1 MCVYY
6 YYDLINISKD
16 FFSIA
21 STVAFWWNSARIMP
35 LDVFARKKRG
45 NKTREQTCTSARAS
59 DRKLSISKSIW
70 PGLPIGCRLISRW
83 IVSNMGILLMAR
95 REIGCTSNRRGLQP
109 RSRALPKSIARGW
122 RYALALGIP
131 GLNAL
136 WCCCNGG
143 DGDCTA
149 VYMRIPRI
157 RLSIVNFEDDN
168 VKYFARARKLEW
180 NLFLC

>member
-1 MCVYY
+1 
-6 YYDLINISKD
+6 
-16 FFSIA
+16 
-21 STVAFWWNSARIMP
+21 MP
-35 LDVFARKKRG
+35 LDVFARKKESG
-45 NKTREQTCTSARAS
+45 NKRNEREQTCTSARAS

-149 VYMRIPRI
+149 VYTRVYRVY
-157 RLSIVNFEDDN
+157 LSWISRTIMSSIS
-168 VKYFARARKLEW
+168 RARKLER

>member
-1 MCVYY
+1 ME
-6 YYDLINISKD
+6 
-16 FFSIA
+16 FSA
-21 STVAFWWNSARIMP
+21 HYATWRFR
-35 LDVFARKKRG
+35 RKKREING
-45 NKTREQTCTSARAS
+45 TRENKRCTSARAS

-136 WCCCNGG
+136 WCCCSGG

-149 VYMRIPRI
+149 AYTRVY
-157 RLSIVNFEDDN
+157 LSWISRTITSSVSR
-168 VKYFARARKLEW
+168 ARARESWSKFYIAMLIQYKMT
-180 NLFLC
+180 